1 MREGDGRLKTVGAYL
16 LMGTALLAC
25 PCHLAFLLPAGL
37 GLLGGTALG
46 TALGANVGWV
56 IAAATVYFAGA
67 LAGGLYLLNRRVR
80 DEKEGERTPSPGPR
94 LAETRA
100 RRSQTGV
107 RRR

>member
-1 MREGDGRLKTVGAYL
+1 MKTVGAYL

-25 PCHLAFLLPAGL
+25 PCHLTFLLPAVL

-56 IAAATVYFAGA
+56 IAGATVYFAGA
-67 LAGGLYLLNRRVR
+67 LAGGLHLLNRRTR
-80 DEKEGERTPSPGPR
+80 DEKEGERTPPSPGPR
-94 LAETRA
+94 QAETTERRA
-100 RRSQTGV
+100 QTGV